1 MKRFVGIFLLLQ
13 FFSFSVLAGGVP
25 RAQCFATEKLPPALR
40 TKSEELLLK
49 ALDSEALYTLVGGL
63 KPLSSGV
70 ASFKFSVK
78 QPDLQEIEATRQAL
92 SAWRCGD
99 EVFADVRHFAQTYED
114 SKTKEL
120 TRAAEAVV
128 LNLPALAATLSNYAD
143 YFSPYGLTPH
153 AHPLE
158 VLMAIEYSQ
167 PGSRWR
173 GYGYLFGFP
182 AYAVDFFVKAGEA
195 EKQTGK
201 FVERDFLSIPTFG
214 AEKHHFVWAV
224 PKGYVEQDEDR
235 ALRARAAEILAA
247 YRERRARFIG
257 AGKAGVS
264 ELLRDWFDDGT
275 GFCQPSNALKPKAKA
290 AAAQRVKAKGG
301 K

>member
-1 MKRFVGIFLLLQ
+1 MKRSVFVFLSLLLL
-13 FFSFSVLAGGVP
+13 SFQTLADGVP
-25 RAQCFATEKLPPALR
+25 RAQCFPTEKLPPALR
-40 TKSEELLLK
+40 AKSEELLLK
-49 ALDSEALYTLVGGL
+49 ALDSEALYTLIGGL
-63 KPLSSGV
+63 KPMSSGV
-70 ASFKFSVK
+70 ASFKFAVK
-78 QPDLQEIEATRQAL
+78 QPDLREVEEARQAL
-92 SAWRCGD
+92 AAWRCGD
-99 EVFADVRHFAQTYED
+99 ELFADVRHFAQTYED

-128 LNLPALAATLSNYAD
+128 LNLPALTAVVSKYSD
-143 YFSPYGLTPH
+143 YFAPFGLTSH
-153 AHPLE
+153 AHPME

-182 AYAVDFFVKAGEA
+182 SHAVDFFVSAGES

-214 AEKHHFVWAV
+214 AEKHQFVWAV
-224 PKGYVEQDEDR
+224 PKGYTEQDDDR
-235 ALRARAAEILAA
+235 AIRARAAEILAA

-257 AGKAGVS
+257 AGKPGVS
-264 ELLRDWFDDGT
+264 ELLRGWFDDGK
-275 GFCQPSNALKPKAKA
+275 GFCQPSNAMKPKVKA
-290 AAAQRVKAKGG
+290 AGTKGE